1 MTDRSL
7 DLLIDEVVLGL
18 ASEAD
23 AARLEDLAARD
34 PEVAARLA
42 RARDRFASLDET
54 ADRLPLPDGFWE
66 RLAPRLE
73 TSAAT
78 SSPPEPETAGAEV
91 IDLAPLR
98 ARLSR
103 WRSAAVTGIAASL
116 LLACLLGWSLLSPPE
131 PMVVAVLLDD
141 RGDAI
146 ALVESG
152 PDNTT
157 RVTLLERPEVPP
169 GHVMQVWTKPEEDGP
184 PVSLGLLT
192 SGLSRVLSVQGLPEP
207 HPAQLYEITF
217 EPAGGSPT
225 NLPTG
230 PILGKGL
237 AKEPVT

>member
-1 MTDRSL
+1 
-7 DLLIDEVVLGL
+7 
-18 ASEAD
+18 
-23 AARLEDLAARD
+23 
-34 PEVAARLA
+34 
-42 RARDRFASLDET
+42 
-54 ADRLPLPDGFWE
+54 
-66 RLAPRLE
+66 
-73 TSAAT
+73 
-78 SSPPEPETAGAEV
+78 
-91 IDLAPLR
+91 
-98 ARLSR
+98 
-103 WRSAAVTGIAASL
+103 
-116 LLACLLGWSLLSPPE
+116 
-131 PMVVAVLLDD
+131 MVVAVLLDD

-157 RVTLLERPEVPP
+157 RVTLLERPDVPA

-230 PILGKGL
+230 QGTGDMRGPYRCLRGRSSWEATHRNFGGLPGRAARSTHPFATIPIRLPPREGPCRYRSIALQAGHRICGTGL
-237 AKEPVT
+237 LNNEL